1 MQVLEAADT
10 KIDSQPDQQTV
21 LLRTR
26 SNTEPISRQVV
37 LLIGQQDNFLHAI
50 FIQSS
55 LHFCA

>member
-10 KIDSQPDQQTV
+10 KGDSQADQQSV

-37 LLIGQQDNFLHAI
+37 LLIGQQDNFLHARLV
-50 FIQSS
+50 QSS